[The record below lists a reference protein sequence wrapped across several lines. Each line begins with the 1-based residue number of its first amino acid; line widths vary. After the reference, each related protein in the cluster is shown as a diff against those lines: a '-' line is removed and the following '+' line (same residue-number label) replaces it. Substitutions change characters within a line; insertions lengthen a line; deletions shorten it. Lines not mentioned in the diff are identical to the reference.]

1 MRTTGLKRAVRN
13 ALFRLGLHTTPK
25 GIVDALAQQG
35 VQVSEEL
42 VRQVRIELL
51 KEGSRGRDSAR
62 SARPVRSPGFRRRP
76 QGYPGKGT

>member
-1 MRTTGLKRAVRN
+1 MHTTGKKRAIRN
-13 ALFRLGLHTTPK
+13 VLFRLGLHTTPK

-51 KEGSRGRDSAR
+51 KGSDKGKVVTGASRHLG
-62 SARPVRSPGFRRRP
+62 PPGVRRRP
-76 QGYPGKGT
+76 QGFPGKGT